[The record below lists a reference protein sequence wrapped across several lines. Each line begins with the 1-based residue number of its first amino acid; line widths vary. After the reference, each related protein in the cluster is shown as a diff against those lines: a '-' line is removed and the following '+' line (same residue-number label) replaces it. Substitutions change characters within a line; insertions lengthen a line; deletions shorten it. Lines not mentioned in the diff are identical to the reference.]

1 MLSKVANYG
10 GFQSYSDVPYASLKP
25 GMKQLESNTVF
36 AETVRK
42 DNALNFYENNNRW
55 SSSYTQNIS
64 KTVQPEHYQNP
75 IRVTKEQVEKPLLAT
90 TTGKFSTLRNTAGN
104 VINHENPV
112 LHNKGLQLYSKT
124 LSSLKKEPTDVD
136 HSHHQ
141 KTASCDLCQ
150 RAQTSN
156 PDFEYVQSGTEH
168 WKTTYVAGIKD
179 PYAYAKATRPEWTL
193 HKEPHQVESGPWAS
207 DYKTQFGDRGANPIN
222 KLNRT
227 VMMPPV
233 PKSQDDLKLGTTQTT
248 FHVPGYTGH
257 MPRSVI
263 APEKLDQAMGVH
275 SRKTFIKQNIT
286 ENYQTRIP
294 GYSGHRT
301 ANCVNDR
308 GNLRQYCFSTVGERF
323 H

>member
-1 MLSKVANYG
+1 
-10 GFQSYSDVPYASLKP
+10 VPYASLKP
-25 GMKQLESNTVF
+25 GKAQLESNTVF
-36 AETVRK
+36 QETVRK
-42 DNALNFYENNNRW
+42 DNTLNFYENNNRW
-55 SSSYTQNIS
+55 STLYNQSLS

-75 IRVTKEQVEKPLLAT
+75 IRVTKDQVEKPLLAT
-90 TTGKFSTLRNTAGN
+90 TTGKFSTLRSTAGKI
-104 VINHENPV
+104 INHETPV
-112 LHNKGLQLYSKT
+112 LHHKGLQLLNKT
-124 LSSLKKEPTDVD
+124 LSTLKKEHTDVD

-150 RAQTSN
+150 RAQANN
-156 PDFEYVQSGTEH
+156 PHDEYVQSGTEH

-193 HKEPHQVESGPWAS
+193 NKEPHQVESGPLAS
-207 DYKTQFGDRGANPIN
+207 EYKTQFGDRGTNPIN

-227 VMMPPV
+227 VQMPPV
-233 PKSQDDLKLGTTQTT
+233 PKSDDGLKLGTTQTT
-248 FHVPGYTGH
+248 FHIPGYTGH
-257 MPRSVI
+257 MPKSVI
-263 APEKLDQAMGVH
+263 APEKLDQAMGVYT
-275 SRKTFIKQNIT
+275 RNTFIKQNIT

-308 GNLRQYCFSTVGERF
+308 GTLRQYCFSTEGERF